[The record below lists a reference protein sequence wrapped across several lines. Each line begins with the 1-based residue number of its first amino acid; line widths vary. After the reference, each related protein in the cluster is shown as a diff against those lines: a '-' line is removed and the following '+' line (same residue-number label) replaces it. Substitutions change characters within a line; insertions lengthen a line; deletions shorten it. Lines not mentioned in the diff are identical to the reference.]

1 VLLFATV
8 IQAAT
13 HDLHHSAEACVMNF
27 IVKDL
32 MVPISEYATI
42 PEGSSLFKAVIALEN
57 AKQELSG
64 AIYPHWM
71 VLILGKNKKV
81 LGKLSQ
87 LDILRALS
95 PRDTYTDKI
104 DEMGKFGFSSNFISK
119 MREEYRL
126 EKSSMED
133 FYTHPETMNMN
144 VEDFMK
150 TIGKS
155 EFVDENTSLDTAAH
169 IMFVKNRLSL
179 LVTRE
184 DRFVGVLRL
193 SDVFTTVLNAML
205 KVTHGERK
213 V

>member
-8 IQAAT
+8 IHAAT
-13 HDLHHSAEACVMNF
+13 NDLHLSTKACAMNY

-42 PEGSSLFKAVIALEN
+42 PEGSSLFKAVITLEN
-57 AKQELSG
+57 AKQELTG
-64 AIYPHWM
+64 AVYPHWM
-71 VLILGKNKKV
+71 VLIMGKNKKV

-87 LDILRALS
+87 LDILRAIS

-126 EKSSMED
+126 KRSSLED

-144 VEDFMK
+144 VGIVHRDGVGDK
-150 TIGKS
+150 
-155 EFVDENTSLDTAAH
+155 EFFQGFG
-169 IMFVKNRLSL
+169 IMGIIV
-179 LVTRE
+179 
-184 DRFVGVLRL
+184 
-193 SDVFTTVLNAML
+193 
-205 KVTHGERK
+205 H
-213 V
+213 